1 MAKDRLGAVEALRI
15 RLEGIRGRMVGVRRQ
30 LPPAG
35 LVRPGEARAALREI
49 KAITRQC
56 EALVAELARVTDQ
69 IVRKDKEGEITVGG
83 KLHLT
88 AIEAARRSGMTDSNI
103 RKLVKQG
110 RISGQQHETG
120 WVIDERSLASFVAN
134 RQHRAKRGRPRKSG
148 RQLIPAAR

>member
-1 MAKDRLGAVEALRI
+1 MAKDPIGAVDALRV
-15 RLEGIRGRMVGVRRQ
+15 RLEGIRGRMVGLRGQ

-49 KAITRQC
+49 KAIARRC
-56 EALVAELARVTDQ
+56 EAVVSELARVADQ
-69 IVRKDKEGEITVGG
+69 IVGKDKEGEITLGG

-103 RKLVKQG
+103 RKLIKQG

-120 WVIDERSLASFVAN
+120 WLIDEQSLASFVAN
-134 RQHRAKRGRPRKSG
+134 RQRRAKRGRPKKTDA
-148 RQLIPAAR
+148 L